1 MTKHYE
7 DDEIFQDIDSFY
19 KRIVERMF
27 KEMKDFETAIQ
38 GGKLKGH
45 WKVNQIDKPGMKGY
59 VMRGRFQTGNEPTQ
73 IPKSALNEKR
83 EPLTDIFDEKDKIRI
98 YIELPGVDKKEIK
111 LDVTDHAIEVKA
123 KDFFK
128 RVQLPAESVDRE
140 KASATCKNGVL
151 EISVP
156 KIEKIGKDAE
166 RRSIAID

>member
-1 MTKHYE
+1 LTKHYE

-73 IPKSALNEKR
+73 IPKSALN
-83 EPLTDIFDEKDKIRI
+83 KDKIRI

-128 RVQLPAESVDRE
+128 RVQLLAESVDRE